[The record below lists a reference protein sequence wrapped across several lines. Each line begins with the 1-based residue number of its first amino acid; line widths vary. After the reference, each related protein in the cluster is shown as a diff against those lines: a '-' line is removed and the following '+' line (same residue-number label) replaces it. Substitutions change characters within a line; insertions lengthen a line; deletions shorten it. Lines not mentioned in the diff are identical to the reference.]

1 MSSSRPSSRS
11 SRAAASGPCP
21 TCGSSRVRTVR
32 EEVTL
37 RIRGVNHR
45 FPEVPHEKCDACGER
60 IFGIDA
66 SKRFDALIPR
76 RRRSRAA

>member
-1 MSSSRPSSRS
+1 V
-11 SRAAASGPCP
+11 
-21 TCGSSRVRTVR
+21 RVHA
-32 EEVTL
+32 VTEDVAL
-37 RIRGVNHR
+37 RVHGVSHR

-60 IFGIDA
+60 IFGLEA